1 VALFDKFGCFYDL
14 TPLTDFFCIGTKKPP
29 ETKTK
34 KIQKL
39 LNLNKMSVRNYIA
52 QAKEQAVQNYSGF
65 TGNQSANGG
74 YNRPTYKN
82 MVGESFNTVVGD
94 NMRLASGSGMN
105 SAPQSQ
111 PYIITVSNSS
121 ATAVSNFDV
130 LGAYSYL
137 SGGSMPSTPAGTAAF
152 SAGNLVV
159 TGAGY
164 SITISSA
171 IANVNY
177 QQFLYQSM
185 NQPFS
190 VGLTYLESVAGSST
204 QISQTFTLNTQDANG
219 NQLLRTIVPT
229 IDPYQQQSTIVAV
242 KQLYSI
248 DGFTKLTFSQILAS
262 SVFRIH
268 FYPSTNIN
276 LAAGLQG
283 SSVAQQY
290 GNPNIVGVPTY
301 IQG

>member
-1 VALFDKFGCFYDL
+1 
-14 TPLTDFFCIGTKKPP
+14 
-29 ETKTK
+29 
-34 KIQKL
+34 
-39 LNLNKMSVRNYIA
+39 MSVKNYIA
-52 QAKEQAVQNYSGF
+52 QARENANQNYAGW
-65 TGNQSANGG
+65 TGNAAPVNGG
-74 YNRPTYKN
+74 NYRNFVPRSVQPGA
-82 MVGESFNTVVGD
+82 M
-94 NMRLASGSGMN
+94 GSGMSGQMRSADAGN
-105 SAPQSQ
+105 SAAPQSQ
-111 PYIITVSNSS
+111 PYILTVSNAS

-130 LGAYSYL
+130 LGAYTYL
-137 SGGSMPSTPAGTAAF
+137 SGGAMASTPAGTAVF
-152 SAGNLVV
+152 TAGNLVV
-159 TGAGY
+159 TGTGFG
-164 SITISSA
+164 ITISSA

-190 VGLTYLESVAGSST
+190 VGLTYIESVGGQSN
-204 QISQTFTLNTQDANG
+204 QITSTFTLNTQDANG

-248 DGFTKLTFSQILAS
+248 DGFTKLTFAQIGAS